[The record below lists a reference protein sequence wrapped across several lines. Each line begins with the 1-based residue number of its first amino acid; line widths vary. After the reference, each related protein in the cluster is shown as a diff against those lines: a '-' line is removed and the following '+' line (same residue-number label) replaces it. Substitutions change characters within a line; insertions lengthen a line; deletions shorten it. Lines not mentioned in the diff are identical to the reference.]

1 MGLFNKIFGK
11 KRDISS
17 NDLMGSIILELDKMQ
32 QRTLQIGMVL
42 SDEKQVE
49 LQNKIEEFR
58 EFIKNNTVNDEEV
71 ERSFNNLKAEF
82 ELQLKELGQ
91 IYLFKA
97 LENLSKKLDKRCFG
111 DETKENE
118 QEENLSFLES
128 KYNSLL
134 GRVDE
139 FNRSK
144 KRTICKRINKNKI

>member
-1 MGLFNKIFGK
+1 MGLFSKLFGK

-17 NDLMGSIILELDKMQ
+17 TDLMGSIILELDKMQ

-42 SDEKQVE
+42 SDEKQVQ

-58 EFIKNNTVNDEEV
+58 EFIKNNTVNDKEV
-71 ERSFNNLKAEF
+71 ESSFNNLKAEF

-97 LENLSKKLDKRCFG
+97 LESLSKKLDKRCFG

-118 QEENLSFLES
+118 QEEDLSFLES

-134 GRVDE
+134 GRVEE

-144 KRTICKRINKNKI
+144 KRIICKRINKNKI